1 MWFIQR
7 RRAETALKDEN
18 ESESESKCRVGRIG
32 IARKR
37 TGSGEDDA
45 PYVLV
50 YDVQRGDARAVRVS
64 VVKLGYSPPLQPV
77 VHTTQELRVCQ

>member
-1 MWFIQR
+1 MQFIQR
-7 RRAETALKDEN
+7 RRAETVLKDEN
-18 ESESESKCRVGRIG
+18 ENKSECRVGRIG

-50 YDVQRGDARAVRVS
+50 YDVQ
-64 VVKLGYSPPLQPV
+64 
-77 VHTTQELRVCQ
+77 